1 MRREFG
7 YLLFLIFILISCK
20 HESLVPPLPGD
31 VSYSRQI
38 APIMK
43 SSCTYSGCHN
53 SNNNLNFPL
62 EKYSDLIDY
71 GGVVPYK
78 PLDSDLYDVIARR
91 YMPLGTTKLSL
102 ADQKL
107 IYDWINKGALDN

>member
-1 MRREFG
+1 
-7 YLLFLIFILISCK
+7 LIFLIFILTSCK
-20 HESLVPPLPGD
+20 HEGLVPPLPGD

-38 APIMK
+38 APVMK
-43 SSCTYSGCHN
+43 SGCAYSGCHN

-62 EKYSDLIDY
+62 EKYNDLIDY

-91 YMPLGTTKLSL
+91 YMPPGTTKLSL

-107 IYDWINKGALDN
+107 IYNWINKSALDK